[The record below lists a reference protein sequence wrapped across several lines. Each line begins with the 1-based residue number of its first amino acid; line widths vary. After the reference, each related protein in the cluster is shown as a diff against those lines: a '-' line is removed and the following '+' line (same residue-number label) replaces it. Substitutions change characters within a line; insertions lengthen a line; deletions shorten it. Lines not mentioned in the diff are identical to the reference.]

1 MCSIN
6 PIPAISTATVIIS
19 ACCSF
24 ADMIGLP
31 LLFAEAVFPRRSGC
45 LRLSGNTRRY
55 ELTNVLAHLFGG

>member
-6 PIPAISTATVIIS
+6 PLPAISTATVIIA

-45 LRLSGNTRRY
+45 LTQPTDSPKEIFNGMFHQPL
-55 ELTNVLAHLFGG
+55 

>member
-1 MCSIN
+1 VQHQSD
-6 PIPAISTATVIIS
+6 SGDQHRYRHYFGVLQ
-19 ACCSF
+19 F
-24 ADMIGLP
+24 RRMIGLP